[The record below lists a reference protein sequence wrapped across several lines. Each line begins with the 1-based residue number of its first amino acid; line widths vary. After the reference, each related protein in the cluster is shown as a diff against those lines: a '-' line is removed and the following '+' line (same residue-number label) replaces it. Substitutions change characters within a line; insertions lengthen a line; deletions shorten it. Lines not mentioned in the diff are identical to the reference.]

1 MLRPP
6 PANRTPRP
14 VARAIDDTGRASPI
28 RDTGKEY
35 AR

>member
-1 MLRPP
+1 MLRTP

-14 VARAIDDTGRASPI
+14 VARAIDDTGMASPT
-28 RDTGKEY
+28 RDTGKEG